1 MCRITIVVGCF
12 CPVYITYLF
21 VLKRFWSMHGSP
33 FKMWINNDNI
43 MELSSSRMKRVLLL
57 LLQVILLLSAR
68 VADPGAALT
77 E

>member
-1 MCRITIVVGCF
+1 
-12 CPVYITYLF
+12 
-21 VLKRFWSMHGSP
+21 MHGSP